1 MDRFATRRKLE
12 AYIQLHP
19 EEKISQTALA
29 KELGVSHQR
38 IQQMNARSP
47 ISILRV
53 KEDILCS
60 QCGALIKTNGFRDCS
75 GNRTIVCSLCH
86 QKKRDAYSTNI
97 QKTLICGVCKN
108 SFTISL
114 LEYNQRKKK
123 KQLEDFYCSHQCWG
137 KYVGTHYG
145 RGKPK

>member
-1 MDRFATRRKLE
+1 MTTKQKLE

-19 EEKISQTALA
+19 EARMTQSSLA

-38 IQQMNARSP
+38 VQQIHLLSP
-47 ISILRV
+47 IPILRA
-53 KEDILCS
+53 KEELFCS
-60 QCGALIKTNGFRDCS
+60 VCGKSMNRKGFLDCV
-75 GNRTIVCSLCH
+75 GNTRIVCSLCL
-86 QKKRDAYSTNI
+86 KEKRDSYSANI

-108 SFTISL
+108 SFVITL
-114 LEYNQRKKK
+114 LEYNHRKKK
-123 KQLEDFYCSHQCWG
+123 KQLEDYYCSRRCWG